1 MRILGIDTSLRS
13 TGYGIIDIKANGRM
27 EVIDCGIVKNKASLS
42 QLQCLTRLHLAIGQL
57 LKMYQPNE
65 ISIEGTFYSK
75 YAKTAMILGMA
86 RGAALSALAEHDLP
100 AWEYAPK
107 RAKQAITG
115 SGSASKQQVA
125 TVIASLLGADISQ
138 INDDATDALAL
149 AVCHAQAK
157 ISPLPNK
164 LGTKL

>member
-13 TGYGIIDIKANGRM
+13 TGYGIIDISPTGEMK
-27 EVIDCGIVKNKASLS
+27 VIDCG
-42 QLQCLTRLHLAIGQL
+42 TRLHKAIRQL
-57 LKMYQPNE
+57 LDIYKPQE
-65 ISIEGTFYSK
+65 VSIEGTFYGK

-86 RGAALSALAEHDLP
+86 RGAALSALSESDIP

-115 SGSASKQQVA
+115 SGNSSKHQVA
-125 TVIASLLGADISQ
+125 TVIAAILKADISQ

-149 AVCHAQAK
+149 AVCHAQASL
-157 ISPLPNK
+157 SPMPNK
-164 LGTKL
+164 LGTRL